1 MFENLK
7 LGDLIFSDAEVGFY
21 LTLSALDFSNVYPLL
36 LFTLDYYRCLEQRFI
51 RCFRPRI
58 HYYLD
63 VLHRLLIVKGFLKSE
78 SRVFMCLQMRT

>member
-36 LFTLDYYRCLEQRFI
+36 LFTLDYYR
-51 RCFRPRI
+51 
-58 HYYLD
+58 
-63 VLHRLLIVKGFLKSE
+63 
-78 SRVFMCLQMRT
+78 